1 MSCMFSKI
9 IDIWA
14 QILILLKVELT
25 QRHVSMEEQSMSLL
39 LICGMGLV
47 CKNEAPENF

>member
-9 IDIWA
+9 IDIWG

-25 QRHVSMEEQSMSLL
+25 QRAHVHGGAEHIVVADLWDGTCLKE
-39 LICGMGLV
+39 
-47 CKNEAPENF
+47 